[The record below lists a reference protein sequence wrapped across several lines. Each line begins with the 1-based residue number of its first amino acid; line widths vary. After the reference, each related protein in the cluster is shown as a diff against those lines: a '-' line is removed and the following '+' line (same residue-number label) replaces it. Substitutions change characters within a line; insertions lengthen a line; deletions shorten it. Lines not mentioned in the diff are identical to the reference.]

1 MSEAAAVWSLNATRA
16 RRLVAYLA
24 ARGWLSRVRRDS
36 YTTVPLGAT
45 SPKQWREDPWVVAAK
60 TFAPCYLGGWT
71 ACEHWGLT
79 EQIFREMIVFTTRR
93 IRHRLEEIQGTRFRI
108 KVVAEAR
115 MFGLVDVWRTQN
127 QVKVSD
133 PARTIVDLLDDPAL
147 GGGMRHVAEV
157 LRSYFEGTSRNDD
170 QLAGYAARIG
180 NRAVFKRLG
189 FLLET
194 LGISSEKLTLLCTK
208 QMSTGISLLDPSGKP
223 TGPILN
229 RWGLRV
235 NVKLNTRVETER
247 FKSFTYEELTKR
259 DKVNL
264 DIFWLKDDALE
275 ESANLP
281 APERHRPRNH
291 R

>member
-1 MSEAAAVWSLNATRA
+1 MSEAAAVWSLEATRA
-16 RRLVAYLA
+16 RRLAAYLA

-79 EQIFREMIVFTTRR
+79 EQIFREIIVFTTRR
-93 IRHRLEEIQGTRFRI
+93 VRHRQEEIQGTRFCV
-108 KVVAEAR
+108 KVVTAAR
-115 MFGLVDVWRTQN
+115 MFGLVDVWRAQN

-133 PARTIVDLLDDPAL
+133 STRTIVDLLNDPVV
-147 GGGMRHVAEV
+147 GGGMRQVADV
-157 LRSYFEGTSRNDD
+157 LRNYFEGTFRNDD
-170 QLAGYAARIG
+170 QLADYAARIG

-189 FLLET
+189 YLLET
-194 LGISSEKLTLLCTK
+194 LEIRSAKLTELCAK
-208 QMSTGISLLDPSGKP
+208 QMSTGISLLDPSGKL

-235 NVKLNTRVETER
+235 NVNLNNGVE
-247 FKSFTYEELTKR
+247 
-259 DKVNL
+259 
-264 DIFWLKDDALE
+264 
-275 ESANLP
+275 
-281 APERHRPRNH
+281 
-291 R
+291 

>member
-1 MSEAAAVWSLNATRA
+1 VSEAAAVWSLDSTRA

-24 ARGWLSRVRRDS
+24 ERGWLSRVRRDS

-79 EQIFREMIVFTTRR
+79 EQIFREMIVITARR
-93 IRHRLEEIQGTRFRI
+93 VRHRREEIQGTRFRV
-108 KVVAEAR
+108 KVVAQAR
-115 MFGLVDVWRTQN
+115 MFGLVDVWRAQS

-157 LRSYFEGTSRNDD
+157 LRNYSEGTIRNDD
-170 QLAGYAARIG
+170 QLADYAAKIG
-180 NRAVFKRLG
+180 NRAVLKRLG
-189 FLLET
+189 YLLET
-194 LGISSEKLTLLCTK
+194 LGISSAKLKELCA
-208 QMSTGISLLDPSGKP
+208 QRMSAGISLLDPSGKP
-223 TGPILN
+223 TCPIIT

-235 NVKLNTRVETER
+235 NVQLN
-247 FKSFTYEELTKR
+247 
-259 DKVNL
+259 
-264 DIFWLKDDALE
+264 
-275 ESANLP
+275 SA
-281 APERHRPRNH
+281 AE
-291 R
+291 

>member
-1 MSEAAAVWSLNATRA
+1 MTEAHGISVTNRERLEALHRRLKGPFSVSEAATVWSLDATRA

-24 ARGWLSRVRRDS
+24 SRGWLSRVRRDS

-93 IRHRLEEIQGTRFRI
+93 VRHRREEIQGTRFRI
-108 KVVAEAR
+108 KVIAEAR
-115 MFGLVDVWRTQN
+115 MFGVVDVCRAQN

-133 PARTIVDLLDDPAL
+133 PTRTIVDILDDPPL
-147 GGGMRHVAEV
+147 GGGMRHVADV
-157 LRSYFEGTSRNDD
+157 LRNYFEGTSRDD
-170 QLAGYAARIG
+170 DLLADYAGKIE

-189 FLLET
+189 YLLET
-194 LGISSEKLTLLCTK
+194 LGIDSPRLTELCAHR
-208 QMSTGISLLDPSGKP
+208 MSAGISLLDPSAKP
-223 TGPILN
+223 TGPILK

-235 NVKLNTRVETER
+235 NVKL
-247 FKSFTYEELTKR
+247 
-259 DKVNL
+259 D
-264 DIFWLKDDALE
+264 
-275 ESANLP
+275 
-281 APERHRPRNH
+281 PEAK
-291 R
+291 

>member
-1 MSEAAAVWSLNATRA
+1 MTEACGISVANRERLEALHRRLKGPFSVSDAAAAWSLDGLRA

-79 EQIFREMIVFTTRR
+79 EQIFREIIVFSTRR
-93 IRHRLEEIQGTRFRI
+93 VRNRREEIQGTRFRV
-108 KVVAEAR
+108 KVIAKTR
-115 MFGLVDVWRTQN
+115 MFGLVDVWRAQN
-127 QVKVSD
+127 QVRLS
-133 PARTIVDLLDDPAL
+133 DPAL
-147 GGGMRHVAEV
+147 GGGMRHVADV

-170 QLAGYAARIG
+170 QLADYAGKIG

-189 FLLET
+189 YLLET
-194 LGISSEKLTLLCTK
+194 LGIASPKLTKQCAE
-208 QMSTGISLLDPSGKP
+208 QMSTGLSLLDPSAKP
-223 TGPILN
+223 TGPILK

-235 NVKLNTRVETER
+235 NVKLAA
-247 FKSFTYEELTKR
+247 
-259 DKVNL
+259 
-264 DIFWLKDDALE
+264 DAK
-275 ESANLP
+275 
-281 APERHRPRNH
+281 
-291 R
+291 

>member
-1 MSEAAAVWSLNATRA
+1 MSEAQGISITNRERLEALHRRMKGPFSVSEAAAVWSLEATRA
-16 RRLVAYLA
+16 RRLAAYLA

-79 EQIFREMIVFTTRR
+79 EQIFREIIVFTTRR
-93 IRHRLEEIQGTRFRI
+93 VRHRQEEIQGTRFCV
-108 KVVAEAR
+108 KVVTAAR
-115 MFGLVDVWRTQN
+115 MFGLVDVWRAQN

-133 PARTIVDLLDDPAL
+133 STRTIVDLLNDPVV
-147 GGGMRHVAEV
+147 GGGMRQVADV
-157 LRSYFEGTSRNDD
+157 LRNYFEGTFRNDD
-170 QLAGYAARIG
+170 QLADYAARIG

-189 FLLET
+189 YLLET
-194 LGISSEKLTLLCTK
+194 LEIRSAKLTELCAK
-208 QMSTGISLLDPSGKP
+208 QMSTGISLLDPSGKL

-235 NVKLNTRVETER
+235 NVNLNNGVE
-247 FKSFTYEELTKR
+247 
-259 DKVNL
+259 
-264 DIFWLKDDALE
+264 
-275 ESANLP
+275 
-281 APERHRPRNH
+281 
-291 R
+291 

>member
-1 MSEAAAVWSLNATRA
+1 MTEAHGISVANRERLEALHRRLKGPFSVSEAATVWLLDATRA

-45 SPKQWREDPWVVAAK
+45 SPKQWREDPWIVAAK

-79 EQIFREMIVFTTRR
+79 EQIFREMIVFTTRHM
-93 IRHRLEEIQGTRFRI
+93 RHRLEEIQGTRFQI
-108 KVVAEAR
+108 KVIAEAR
-115 MFGLVDVWRTQN
+115 MFGLRNIWRAQS

-157 LRSYFEGTSRNDD
+157 LRTYFEGTSRDDD
-170 QLAGYAARIG
+170 QLAEYAAKIG
-180 NRAVFKRLG
+180 NRTVFKRLG
-189 FLLET
+189 YLLET
-194 LGISSEKLTLLCTK
+194 LGISSAKLMELCT
-208 QMSTGISLLDPSGKP
+208 QRMSAGISLLDPSGKP
-223 TGPILN
+223 TGPILK

-235 NVKLNTRVETER
+235 NVKLNGVSE
-247 FKSFTYEELTKR
+247 
-259 DKVNL
+259 
-264 DIFWLKDDALE
+264 
-275 ESANLP
+275 
-281 APERHRPRNH
+281 
-291 R
+291 

>member
-1 MSEAAAVWSLNATRA
+1 MTEAHGISVANRERLEALHRRLKGPFSVSEAAVTWALDPTRA

-60 TFAPCYLGGWT
+60 TFDPCYLGAWT

-93 IRHRLEEIQGTRFRI
+93 VRHRREEIQGTRFRV

-115 MFGLVDVWRTQN
+115 MFGLVDVWRAQS

-147 GGGMRHVAEV
+147 GGGIRHVAEV
-157 LRSYFEGTSRNDD
+157 LRTYFEGASRNDD
-170 QLAGYAARIG
+170 QLADYAAKIG

-194 LGISSEKLTLLCTK
+194 LGISSSKLTELCA
-208 QMSTGISLLDPSGKP
+208 QRMSAGISLLDPSGKP
-223 TGPILN
+223 TGPILK

-235 NVKLNTRVETER
+235 NVKLNSGAE
-247 FKSFTYEELTKR
+247 
-259 DKVNL
+259 
-264 DIFWLKDDALE
+264 
-275 ESANLP
+275 
-281 APERHRPRNH
+281 
-291 R
+291 